1 MTAMKSTTVL
11 LGTTPNIA
19 VVRIYRCQK
28 QWDESQPAS
37 SVDAR
42 FCDHC
47 RQEVHRV
54 FDVDGFERAMAQGQ
68 CVMVAGYPHAET
80 TTKCF
85 VGQPDLSAYE
95 MTASKL
101 VFED

>member
-1 MTAMKSTTVL
+1 MTATKSTTVL
-11 LGTTPNIA
+11 LGNTPGSA

-28 QWDESQPAS
+28 QWDESQPTS
-37 SVDAR
+37 CVDVR

-54 FDVDGFERAMAQGQ
+54 VDVDGFERAVAQGQ
-68 CVMVAGYPHAET
+68 CVAVQSFELAAA
-80 TTKCF
+80 TTKWV
-85 VGQPDLSAYE
+85 VGQPRGSTYAT
-95 MTASKL
+95 TASKL